1 MTACFVYYS
10 ELASRLPTVA
20 YHRRTTRL
28 AVAVDPAPAGGT
40 VAIVYDLTAAAT
52 WRTLIDREEGTGD
65 DTAVSWMD
73 GWTNT
78 IASYA
83 GSKDAT
89 SSPTSGGSPTFFNSG
104 RRSARTSRSSRDGA
118 AAGDSPLSPEARTAR
133 ANAAMAAIPTPE
145 TPEQQIAAAAAA
157 AAAAMLQ
164 SRRDSFDGGSLGSL
178 GSTATTPRASQ
189 SHAVASA
196 GGAND
201 DSRITAMAWDE
212 KGERLAAYLDR
223 VSRVHVWN
231 VSAGSGKS
239 LLPNLFA
246 RSIQGTASEV
256 GYSHGVPCVMPS
268 GGGDVTGAGES
279 HGSRLDWKD
288 GQTVTIWRGGVA
300 AAFRVGE

>member
-1 MTACFVYYS
+1 MTACFVYS

-52 WRTLIDREEGTGD
+52 CRTLIDRDEGTGD

-118 AAGDSPLSPEARTAR
+118 AAEDSPLSPEARTAR
-133 ANAAMAAIPTPE
+133 ANAAMAAIPKPE
-145 TPEQQIAAAAAA
+145 TPEQQVAAAAAA

-164 SRRDSFDGGSLGSL
+164 IRRDSFDGGSLGS
-178 GSTATTPRASQ
+178 TTTTPRASQ
-189 SHAVASA
+189 SHSVASA
-196 GGAND
+196 GGTND
-201 DSRITAMAWDE
+201 HSRITAMAWDE
-212 KGERLAAYLDR
+212 KGERLAAFSDR

-268 GGGDVTGAGES
+268 GGGDGTGAGES

-300 AAFRVGE
+300 ASFRVGE

>member
-1 MTACFVYYS
+1 MMTACFVYYS

-28 AVAVDPAPAGGT
+28 AVAVEPAPAGGT

-164 SRRDSFDGGSLGSL
+164 SRRDSFDGGS
-178 GSTATTPRASQ
+178 TTTTPRASQ
-189 SHAVASA
+189 SHSVASA
-196 GGAND
+196 GGTND
-201 DSRITAMAWDE
+201 HSRITAMAWDE
-212 KGERLAAYLDR
+212 KGERLAAFSDR
-223 VSRVHVWN
+223 IRRVHVWN

-239 LLPNLFA
+239 LLPSLFA

-300 AAFRVGE
+300 VAFRVGE

>member
-1 MTACFVYYS
+1 MTACFVYS

-52 WRTLIDREEGTGD
+52 WRTLIDRDEDTGD

-164 SRRDSFDGGSLGSL
+164 SRRNSFDG

-189 SHAVASA
+189 SHSVASA
-196 GGAND
+196 GGANNHY

-212 KGERLAAYLDR
+212 KGERLAAFSDR
-223 VSRVHVWN
+223 VRRVHVWN

-268 GGGDVTGAGES
+268 GGGDVTGGGES
-279 HGSRLDWKD
+279 HGSRLEWKD

-300 AAFRVGE
+300 ASVGVRE

>member
-1 MTACFVYYS
+1 MTACFVYS

-52 WRTLIDREEGTGD
+52 WRTLIDRNEGTGD

-164 SRRDSFDGGSLGSL
+164 SQRNSFDGGS
-178 GSTATTPRASQ
+178 TTTTPRASQ
-189 SHAVASA
+189 SHSVTSA

-201 DSRITAMAWDE
+201 HYDSRITAMAWDE
-212 KGERLAAYLDR
+212 KGERLAAFSDR

-256 GYSHGVPCVMPS
+256 GYSHGVPCVMPV
-268 GGGDVTGAGES
+268 GGGDGTGLGES

-300 AAFRVGE
+300 ASVGVRE

>member
-1 MTACFVYYS
+1 MTACFVYS

-52 WRTLIDREEGTGD
+52 WRTLIDRDEGTGD

-164 SRRDSFDGGSLGSL
+164 SRRDSFDGGS
-178 GSTATTPRASQ
+178 TATTPRASQ
-189 SHAVASA
+189 SHSVASA

-201 DSRITAMAWDE
+201 
-212 KGERLAAYLDR
+212 RLAYHRHGMGRERRAAGG
-223 VSRVHVWN
+223 VFGPCKSR
-231 VSAGSGKS
+231 
-239 LLPNLFA
+239 
-246 RSIQGTASEV
+246 
-256 GYSHGVPCVMPS
+256 
-268 GGGDVTGAGES
+268 
-279 HGSRLDWKD
+279 SRLER
-288 GQTVTIWRGGVA
+288 IRR
-300 AAFRVGE
+300 FRKESLTEPLRSLHPGYRE

>member
-52 WRTLIDREEGTGD
+52 WRTLIDRDEGTGD

-164 SRRDSFDGGSLGSL
+164 SRRDSFDGGS
-178 GSTATTPRASQ
+178 TATTPRASQ
-189 SHAVASA
+189 SHSVASA
-196 GGAND
+196 GGTND
-201 DSRITAMAWDE
+201 HSRITAMAWDE
-212 KGERLAAYLDR
+212 KGERLAAFSDR
-223 VSRVHVWN
+223 IRRVHVWN

-239 LLPNLFA
+239 LLPSLFA

-256 GYSHGVPCVMPS
+256 GYSHGVPCVVPV
-268 GGGDVTGAGES
+268 GGGDGTGLGES

-300 AAFRVGE
+300 VAFRVGE

>member
-1 MTACFVYYS
+1 MTACFVYS

-52 WRTLIDREEGTGD
+52 WRTLIDRDEGTGD

-164 SRRDSFDGGSLGSL
+164 SRRNSFDG

-189 SHAVASA
+189 SHSVASA
-196 GGAND
+196 GGANA
-201 DSRITAMAWDE
+201 T
-212 KGERLAAYLDR
+212 RLAYHRHGMGRERRAAGG
-223 VSRVHVWN
+223 VFGPCKSR
-231 VSAGSGKS
+231 
-239 LLPNLFA
+239 
-246 RSIQGTASEV
+246 
-256 GYSHGVPCVMPS
+256 
-268 GGGDVTGAGES
+268 
-279 HGSRLDWKD
+279 SRLER
-288 GQTVTIWRGGVA
+288 IRR
-300 AAFRVGE
+300 FRKESLTEPLRSLHPGYRE

>member
-1 MTACFVYYS
+1 MTACFVYS

-28 AVAVDPAPAGGT
+28 AVAVDPAPACGT

-52 WRTLIDREEGTGD
+52 WRTLIDRDEGTGD

-104 RRSARTSRSSRDGA
+104 RRSRRTSRSSRDGA
-118 AAGDSPLSPEARTAR
+118 AGGDSPLSPEARTAR

-157 AAAAMLQ
+157 AAAYAAEPPRFIRRWIDRDDA
-164 SRRDSFDGGSLGSL
+164 SRVPVALRRICGRYQRPLSYHRHGMGRER
-178 GSTATTPRASQ
+178 RA
-189 SHAVASA
+189 A
-196 GGAND
+196 GGVFGPCK
-201 DSRITAMAWDE
+201 SR
-212 KGERLAAYLDR
+212 
-223 VSRVHVWN
+223 
-231 VSAGSGKS
+231 
-239 LLPNLFA
+239 
-246 RSIQGTASEV
+246 
-256 GYSHGVPCVMPS
+256 
-268 GGGDVTGAGES
+268 
-279 HGSRLDWKD
+279 SRLER
-288 GQTVTIWRGGVA
+288 IRR
-300 AAFRVGE
+300 FRKESLTEPLRSLHPGYRE

>member
-1 MTACFVYYS
+1 M
-10 ELASRLPTVA
+10 
-20 YHRRTTRL
+20 
-28 AVAVDPAPAGGT
+28 
-40 VAIVYDLTAAAT
+40 AIVYDLTAAAT
-52 WRTLIDREEGTGD
+52 WRTLIDRDEGTGD

-164 SRRDSFDGGSLGSL
+164 SRRDSFDGGS
-178 GSTATTPRASQ
+178 TATTPRASQ
-189 SHAVASA
+189 SHSVASA
-196 GGAND
+196 GGTND
-201 DSRITAMAWDE
+201 HSRITAMAWDE
-212 KGERLAAYLDR
+212 KGERLAAFSDR

-239 LLPNLFA
+239 LLPSLFA

-268 GGGDVTGAGES
+268 GGGDGTGAGAS
-279 HGSRLDWKD
+279 PARGSSGRMVKP
-288 GQTVTIWRGGVA
+288 
-300 AAFRVGE
+300 